1 MWQIG
6 TNTGTDPLSILLN
19 IAFLTFLVISML
31 YGTKI
36 QSYRSMKA
44 VEASLQKLEKWNL
57 KVKNIL
63 VKKIQKLSQGT
74 KTPKEIEAMLEEF
87 MGFVEIMPTS
97 LDPAGIVPKI
107 DHLMDVRDERFKE
120 ETKALTPQATREQQ
134 MSLENLI
141 EAGMAVDQIFRLIRH
156 YLIMAKKTKSYIL
169 AMQVEMQLGLIM
181 NLARAYKDAAKA
193 FDEGSPIGDGLGP
206 TVAAFFIRDV
216 NNQQGSPAEEPVK
229 ETTVQRVTFEN
240 REVLVVRAKG
250 PGGCVG
256 KPGELIKQLVQ
267 KEGDKISRIFMID
280 AGLKMEGD
288 KTGSVVVGV
297 GAAIGGIGTEKFKI
311 EAAST
316 EKEIPVDALVCRE
329 SLEDAITT
337 MKKPIAKAVP
347 TIVDAIK
354 ASIRLRTPEGSK
366 VILAGIGNTIG
377 VGL

>member
-1 MWQIG
+1 MWQTS
-6 TNTGTDPLSILLN
+6 TNTNDPLSYIFQ

-36 QSYRSMKA
+36 QAYRSLKA
-44 VEASLQKLEKWNL
+44 IEVSLQKLEKWNL

-74 KTPKEIEAMLEEF
+74 KTPKEIETMLDEF

-107 DHLMDVRDERFKE
+107 DHLLDVRDERFKE

-134 MSLENLI
+134 LSLENLI

-156 YLIMAKKTKSYIL
+156 FFLLAKKTKSYIL

-181 NLARAYKDAAKA
+181 NLARAYKDAAKSFEEA
-193 FDEGSPIGDGLGP
+193 SPIGDGLGP
-206 TVAAFFIRDV
+206 MVAAYFIRDV
-216 NNQQGSPAEEPVK
+216 NKQAGVPAEELVQ
-229 ETTVQRVTFEN
+229 ETTLQHVNFEN
-240 REVLVVRAKG
+240 REVLVVRARG

-267 KEGDKISRIFMID
+267 QEGDNISRIFMID

-288 KTGSVVVGV
+288 KTGSIVVGV
-297 GAAIGGIGTEKFKI
+297 GAAIGGIGTEKYKI

-316 EKEIPVDALVCRE
+316 EKEIPIDAFICRE

-337 MKKPIAKAVP
+337 MKKTIAKAVP
-347 TIVDAIK
+347 NIVNSIK
-354 ASIRLRTPEGSK
+354 ESIRFRTPEGSK

-377 VGL
+377 IGL

>member
-1 MWQIG
+1 MWQTS
-6 TNTGTDPLSILLN
+6 TNTNDPLSYIFQ

-36 QSYRSMKA
+36 QAYRSLKTIE
-44 VEASLQKLEKWNL
+44 VSLQKLEKWNL

-74 KTPKEIEAMLEEF
+74 KTPKEIETMLDEF

-107 DHLMDVRDERFKE
+107 DHLLDVRDERFKE

-134 MSLENLI
+134 LSLENLI

-156 YLIMAKKTKSYIL
+156 FFLLAKKTKSYIL

-181 NLARAYKDAAKA
+181 NLARAYKDAAKSFEEA
-193 FDEGSPIGDGLGP
+193 SPIGDGLGP
-206 TVAAFFIRDV
+206 MVAAYFIRDV
-216 NNQQGSPAEEPVK
+216 NKQAGVPAEELVQ
-229 ETTVQRVTFEN
+229 ETTLQHVNFEN
-240 REVLVVRAKG
+240 REVLVVRARG

-267 KEGDKISRIFMID
+267 QEGDNISRIFMID

-288 KTGSVVVGV
+288 KTGSIVVGV
-297 GAAIGGIGTEKFKI
+297 GAAIGGIGTEKYKI

-316 EKEIPVDALVCRE
+316 EKEIPIDAFICRE

-337 MKKPIAKAVP
+337 MKKTIAKAVP
-347 TIVDAIK
+347 NIVNSIK
-354 ASIRLRTPEGSK
+354 ESIRFRTPEGSK

-377 VGL
+377 IGL